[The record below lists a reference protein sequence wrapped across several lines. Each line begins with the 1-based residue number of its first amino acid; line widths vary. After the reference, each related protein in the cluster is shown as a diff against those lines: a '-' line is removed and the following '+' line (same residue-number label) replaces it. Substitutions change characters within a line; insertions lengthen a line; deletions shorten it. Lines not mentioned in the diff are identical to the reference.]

1 MTDTE
6 LVKQLQER
14 INTMQFAI
22 DALQRIAADLNA
34 ENVALKQQIARM
46 ELGHKQTIYPWKA
59 E

>member
-14 INTMQFAI
+14 INIMQFAI

-46 ELGHKQTIYPWKA
+46 ESGHKQTIYPWKA